1 MGHYC
6 GESGPTSTSW
16 THSDTTVLR
25 SADGGRDP
33 AGCVS
38 VLFGPSSPPFVC
50 FVFRLSVGIEGFTRC
65 LSCIDGWLKEACC
78 SFFFLISSGAFS
90 TLTASFSLPT
100 FTGFFFFYRVSPNE
114 VNAKG
119 PFSVSTA
126 IRDWDCFLH
135 SRAVLIV
142 SSGSFRSPPPQKK
155 KSVRLSFNSVSRT
168 FAGAH

>member
-1 MGHYC
+1 MPFMHRWLI
-6 GESGPTSTSW
+6 E
-16 THSDTTVLR
+16 R
-25 SADGGRDP
+25 
-33 AGCVS
+33 S
-38 VLFGPSSPPFVC
+38 VLF
-50 FVFRLSVGIEGFTRC
+50 
-65 LSCIDGWLKEACC
+65 
-78 SFFFLISSGAFS
+78 FFFFKYLRA
-90 TLTASFSLPT
+90 LSLLLRRRFLYRLLP
-100 FTGFFFFYRVSPNE
+100 GFFFFYRVSPNE